1 MELTSPAIVNG
12 GEIPAE
18 FTCAGEDVS
27 PPLHWAG
34 VPEGTAELV
43 LHVRDPD
50 APGGTFTHWI
60 VAGIDAASSALEQG
74 KVPPGTVEGV
84 NDFGKTGYGGPCP
97 PPGPAHRY
105 VFTLLAVSKP
115 TGLRAG
121 AMIEDVE
128 SAVTDVTMAEAQLSA
143 TYGR

>member
-1 MELTSPAIVNG
+1 MEFTSPVIASG

-18 FTCAGEDVS
+18 FTCEGEDVS

-34 VPEGTAELV
+34 VPEGAAELV

-60 VAGIDAASSALEQG
+60 LAGIDPASSGLEQG
-74 KVPPGTVEGV
+74 SVPPGTVEGV

-115 TGLRAG
+115 LGLHAG
-121 AMIEDVE
+121 AMIDDVE
-128 SAVTDVTMAEAQLSA
+128 SAAADVTLATAELSA